1 MVRRG
6 STVRVRQSSLQS
18 PCKSAFFLLAPLAE
32 LPTCARYGA
41 VYGARRVRKLVRRP
55 PRRWAGRVGCSV
67 VLEGRLLA
75 LVVRVSRLPQ
85 PVRAGTAARSS
96 QPQRGECLASACGQ
110 PTVRPPRFGS
120 SVVPTAPP
128 FHRASGTVGHST
140 VRVDEHQPRFVRV
153 EDEVVGG
160 LRTKTIDL
168 LWRAV
173 RRPVV
178 DPAEREPPNSAAA
191 RGDDFDRRPIS
202 AHFRR
207 RCLQAPDALVR
218 RRLASA
224 NHRDRTRARLIRGS
238 RRRPPRGRPL
248 PRAKSPRH
256 HA

>member
-140 VRVDEHQPRFVRV
+140 VRVDEHQARFVRV
-153 EDEVVGG
+153 EDEVVGRIAHEDDR
-160 LRTKTIDL
+160 LALASSPATS
-168 LWRAV
+168 
-173 RRPVV
+173 RRP
-178 DPAEREPPNSAAA
+178 
-191 RGDDFDRRPIS
+191 
-202 AHFRR
+202 
-207 RCLQAPDALVR
+207 C
-218 RRLASA
+218 
-224 NHRDRTRARLIRGS
+224 RTRAAELG
-238 RRRPPRGRPL
+238 RRERGRLRSSTHFRPFPTPL
-248 PRAKSPRH
+248 PASAGRTCAKTLSVG
-256 HA
+256 